1 MNKKIVKDAMILFA
15 FTVVLGLLL
24 GIVNEITQ
32 EPIAKVN
39 YEIEQNAYREVFKD
53 ADSFEAVESFTAK
66 DAAKILAKS
75 EYTADEITDVNA
87 AKDKDG
93 NILGYVINVT
103 SHEGSQAD
111 ISLSVGI
118 RMDGTLNGY
127 SITSISETP
136 GLGMLV
142 KEKPFY
148 SQFENKAE
156 ESYNVVKST
165 PASDNE
171 IESVTGATISS
182 RAVTNAVNASL
193 LYFRTALQGG
203 N

>member
-1 MNKKIVKDAMILFA
+1 MNKKIVKDAMILAA
-15 FTVVLGLLL
+15 FTIVLGLLL
-24 GIVNEITQ
+24 GIVNEITKD
-32 EPIAKVN
+32 PIAKVN

-53 ADSFEAVESFTAK
+53 ADSFEAVDTFKAK
-66 DAAKILAKS
+66 DAAKIIAKS
-75 EYTADEITDVNA
+75 EYTADEIAAVNA

-93 NILGYVINVT
+93 NVLGYVINVI

-118 RMDGTLNGY
+118 RTDGTLNGY
-127 SITSISETP
+127 SVTDMNETP
-136 GLGMLV
+136 GLGVLV

-148 SQFENKAE
+148 SQFENKSE
-156 ESYNVVKST
+156 ESYTVVKSKPT
-165 PASDNE
+165 ADNE

-193 LYFRTALQGG
+193 VYFRAALQGG

>member
-24 GIVNEITQ
+24 GIVNEITK

-66 DAAKILAKS
+66 DAAKIIAKS

-148 SQFENKAE
+148 SQFENKPE

-165 PASDNE
+165 PAADNE

-193 LYFRTALQGG
+193 VYFRTALQGG

>member
-1 MNKKIVKDAMILFA
+1 MNKKIVQDAMILFA

-24 GIVNEITQ
+24 GIVNEITK

-53 ADSFEAVESFTAK
+53 ADSFEAVEGFTAK
-66 DAAKILAKS
+66 DAAKIIAKS

-165 PASDNE
+165 PAADNE

-193 LYFRTALQGG
+193 VYFRTALQGG

>member
-24 GIVNEITQ
+24 GIVNEITK

-53 ADSFEAVESFTAK
+53 ADSFEAVEGFTAK
-66 DAAKILAKS
+66 DAAKIIAKS

-156 ESYNVVKST
+156 ESYSVVKST
-165 PASDNE
+165 PAADNE

-182 RAVTNAVNASL
+182 RAVTNAVNATL
-193 LYFRTALQGG
+193 VYFRTALQGG

>member
-24 GIVNEITQ
+24 GIVNEITK

-66 DAAKILAKS
+66 DAAKIIAKS

-111 ISLSVGI
+111 ISLSVGV

-165 PASDNE
+165 PAADNE

-193 LYFRTALQGG
+193 VYFRTALQGG

>member
-24 GIVNEITQ
+24 GIVNEITK

-66 DAAKILAKS
+66 DAAKIIAKS

-165 PASDNE
+165 PAVDNE

-193 LYFRTALQGG
+193 VYFRTALQGG

>member
-24 GIVNEITQ
+24 GIVNEITK

-66 DAAKILAKS
+66 DAAKIIAKS

-111 ISLSVGI
+111 ISLSVGV

-165 PASDNE
+165 PAADNE

>member
-24 GIVNEITQ
+24 GIVNEITK

-53 ADSFEAVESFTAK
+53 ADSFEAVEGFTAK
-66 DAAKILAKS
+66 DAAKIIAKS

-156 ESYNVVKST
+156 ESYSVVKST
-165 PASDNE
+165 PAADNE

-193 LYFRTALQGG
+193 VYFRTALQGG

>member
-24 GIVNEITQ
+24 GIVNEITK

-53 ADSFEAVESFTAK
+53 ADSFEAVEGFTAK
-66 DAAKILAKS
+66 DAAKIIEKS

-165 PASDNE
+165 PAADNE

-193 LYFRTALQGG
+193 VYFRTALQGG

>member
-24 GIVNEITQ
+24 GIVNEITK

-53 ADSFEAVESFTAK
+53 ADSFEVVESFTAK
-66 DAAKILAKS
+66 DAAKIIAKS

-165 PASDNE
+165 PAADNE

-193 LYFRTALQGG
+193 VYFRTALQGG

>member
-24 GIVNEITQ
+24 GIVNEITK

-66 DAAKILAKS
+66 DAAKIIAKS

-93 NILGYVINVT
+93 NILGYVINVI

-165 PASDNE
+165 PAADNE

-193 LYFRTALQGG
+193 VYFRTALQGG

>member
-24 GIVNEITQ
+24 GIVNEITK

-53 ADSFEAVESFTAK
+53 ADSFEAVEGFTAK
-66 DAAKILAKS
+66 DAAKIIAKS

-136 GLGMLV
+136 GLGLLV

-165 PASDNE
+165 PAADNE

-193 LYFRTALQGG
+193 VYFRTALQGG

>member
-24 GIVNEITQ
+24 GIVNEITK

-66 DAAKILAKS
+66 DAAKIIAKS

-165 PASDNE
+165 PAADNE

>member
-24 GIVNEITQ
+24 GIVNEITK

-53 ADSFEAVESFTAK
+53 ADSFEVVESFTAK
-66 DAAKILAKS
+66 DAAKIIAKS

-165 PASDNE
+165 PAADNE

>member
-24 GIVNEITQ
+24 GIVNEITK

-53 ADSFEAVESFTAK
+53 ADSFEAVEGFTAK
-66 DAAKILAKS
+66 DAAKIIAKS

-165 PASDNE
+165 PAADNE
-171 IESVTGATISS
+171 IESVTGAPISS

-193 LYFRTALQGG
+193 VYFRTALQGG

>member
-24 GIVNEITQ
+24 GIVNEITK

-66 DAAKILAKS
+66 DAAKIIAKS

>member
-24 GIVNEITQ
+24 GIVNEITK

-66 DAAKILAKS
+66 DAAKIIAKS

-87 AKDKDG
+87 AKGKDG

-165 PASDNE
+165 PAADNE

-193 LYFRTALQGG
+193 VYFRTALQGG

>member
-24 GIVNEITQ
+24 GIVNEITK
-32 EPIAKVN
+32 EAIAKVN

-66 DAAKILAKS
+66 DAAKIIAKS

-165 PASDNE
+165 PAADNE

>member
-24 GIVNEITQ
+24 GIVNEITK

-66 DAAKILAKS
+66 DAAKIIEKS

-165 PASDNE
+165 PAADNE

-193 LYFRTALQGG
+193 VYFRTALQGG

>member
-24 GIVNEITQ
+24 GIVNEITK

-53 ADSFEAVESFTAK
+53 ADSFEAVEGFTAK
-66 DAAKILAKS
+66 DAAKIIAKS

-142 KEKPFY
+142 KEKTFY

-165 PASDNE
+165 PAADNE

-193 LYFRTALQGG
+193 VYFRTALQGG

>member
-24 GIVNEITQ
+24 GIVNEITK

-66 DAAKILAKS
+66 DAAKIIEKS

-165 PASDNE
+165 PAADNE

>member
-24 GIVNEITQ
+24 GIVNEITK

-53 ADSFEAVESFTAK
+53 ADSFEAVEGFTAK
-66 DAAKILAKS
+66 DAAKIIAKS
-75 EYTADEITDVNA
+75 EYTADEITDVKA

-165 PASDNE
+165 PAADNE

-193 LYFRTALQGG
+193 VYFRTALQGG

>member
-24 GIVNEITQ
+24 GIVNEITK

-53 ADSFEAVESFTAK
+53 ADSFEAVEGFTAK
-66 DAAKILAKS
+66 DAAKIIAKS

-165 PASDNE
+165 PAADNE

-193 LYFRTALQGG
+193 VYFRTALQGG

>member
-24 GIVNEITQ
+24 GIVNEITK

-53 ADSFEAVESFTAK
+53 ADSFEVVEGFTAK
-66 DAAKILAKS
+66 DAAKIIAKS

-165 PASDNE
+165 PAADNE

-193 LYFRTALQGG
+193 VYFRTALQGG

>member
-24 GIVNEITQ
+24 GIVNEITK

-53 ADSFEAVESFTAK
+53 ADSFEAVEGFTAK
-66 DAAKILAKS
+66 DAAKIIAKS

-165 PASDNE
+165 PAADNE

>member
-1 MNKKIVKDAMILFA
+1 MNKKIVKDAMILFS

-24 GIVNEITQ
+24 GIVNEITK

-66 DAAKILAKS
+66 DAAKIIAKS

-165 PASDNE
+165 PAADNE

-193 LYFRTALQGG
+193 VYFRTALQGG

>member
-24 GIVNEITQ
+24 GIVNEITK

-53 ADSFEAVESFTAK
+53 GDSLEAVESFTAK
-66 DAAKILAKS
+66 DAAKIIAKS

-165 PASDNE
+165 PAADNE

-193 LYFRTALQGG
+193 MYFRTALQGG

>member
-24 GIVNEITQ
+24 GIVNEITK

-66 DAAKILAKS
+66 DAAKIIAKS
-75 EYTADEITDVNA
+75 EHTADEITDVNA

-93 NILGYVINVT
+93 NILGYVINVI

-165 PASDNE
+165 PAADNE

-193 LYFRTALQGG
+193 VYFRTALQGG

>member
-24 GIVNEITQ
+24 GIVNEITK

-53 ADSFEAVESFTAK
+53 GDSFEAVESFTAK
-66 DAAKILAKS
+66 DAAKIIAKS

-165 PASDNE
+165 PAADNE

-193 LYFRTALQGG
+193 VYFRTALQGG